1 MTSNTS
7 NKTTDK
13 QLEPVPTRERVGIVK
28 SGLLI
33 VTVALGALG
42 ASRSASAQVVGSTTI
57 GLSVVETRRLT
68 LGWSV
73 KKSVLGMQ
81 VYNDTGDKIGKV
93 EDLIISPDRTLSYL
107 IIAAGGFVGIGTHD
121 VAIPAT
127 QVQDKAGRLVIPGA
141 TKANVKAMPRFD
153 YADDTATRDRFVAE
167 VELDIANGK
176 AKMHELQQKA
186 AMTTAEVKVRLDHQ
200 AAGLQKDLTNAEER
214 LSEMNRAAAN
224 RWKVFEGGVSAARER
239 LRKSLDALTG

>member
-1 MTSNTS
+1 MDTH
-7 NKTTDK
+7 
-13 QLEPVPTRERVGIVK
+13 LEPAPYRQRAGIVK
-28 SGLLI
+28 RSLLI
-33 VTVALGALG
+33 ATLALGAIG
-42 ASRSASAQVVGSTTI
+42 PSGSARAQVAGSTTI
-57 GLSVVETRRLT
+57 GLSVVEARRLT

-73 KKSVLGMQ
+73 KKSILGMQ

-107 IIAAGGFVGIGTHD
+107 IIGAGGFVGIGTHD
-121 VAIPAT
+121 VAIAAT
-127 QVQDKAGRLVIPGA
+127 QVQDQAGRLVIPGA

-214 LSEMNRAAAN
+214 LSEMNRAAAH
-224 RWKVFEGGVSAARER
+224 RWKVFEGGVSAARAR